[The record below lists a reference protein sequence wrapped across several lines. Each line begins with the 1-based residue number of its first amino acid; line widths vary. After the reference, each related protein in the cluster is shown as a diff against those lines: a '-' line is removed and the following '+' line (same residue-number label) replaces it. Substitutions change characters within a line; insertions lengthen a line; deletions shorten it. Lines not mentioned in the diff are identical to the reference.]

1 MCSLTVAM
9 RLPRLLLP
17 FGFAAAA
24 FAAVLWI
31 TRPPGPGLD
40 PDAMSYLGA
49 AESFA
54 RTGAFR
60 IPEGAWDDADGTES
74 LGHFP
79 PGFSLALA
87 GPVAL
92 GADPI
97 QTARVVE
104 AISAAAAVGLATWLA
119 GLTAGTL
126 AAVLAGALAF
136 ASPAFTLD
144 HLRVLSEPLF
154 LALLVVTLALMLR
167 MRERPLIYGSA
178 AALAGLVRYAG
189 VALGAAAAVWALAGP
204 GGWRRRLARAVLAFA
219 PTALVQ
225 GAWALRARAESADVR
240 TFGLTGGFVPT
251 FREGWTT
258 LATWLA
264 PGIEAPALRTV
275 GALAVAAAACWL
287 LWLAARK
294 ERGFFLALAI
304 GTVSYAGLVVVSRLF
319 ADASIPFDER
329 LLSPLMAFGSLAV
342 AAAAATVWRD
352 AGRMA
357 RWIGGGIAIAWLA
370 ASAWQTAIT
379 VREAREGGWG
389 YAGVEWRESEL
400 VRWLR
405 SDGAAHRLYT
415 NSPADVW
422 FATGRRSWLL
432 PTSLDAVTMRA
443 FGDRL
448 RSTHGAVVS
457 FVNPEEPEA
466 DPAGL
471 ASRLGLIVAGRFD
484 GVTVWVPAPE

>member
-1 MCSLTVAM
+1 M
-9 RLPRLLLP
+9 RRPRLLLP

-24 FAAVLWI
+24 FVAVLWI
-31 TRPPGPGLD
+31 TRVPGPGLD

-49 AESFA
+49 AQSFA
-54 RTGAFR
+54 RTGTLR
-60 IPEGAWDDADGTES
+60 IPEGDWDAAEGTEP

-92 GADPI
+92 GADAI

-104 AISAAAAVGLATWLA
+104 AISAAAAVGLAAWLA

-136 ASPAFTLD
+136 ATPGFALD

-154 LALLVVTLALMLR
+154 LALLVATLALMLR
-167 MRERPLIYGSA
+167 ARERPLAYGGV

-189 VALGAAAAVWALAGP
+189 VALGAAAAVWALAGA
-204 GGWRRRLARAVLAFA
+204 GGWRRRLARAALAFA
-219 PTALVQ
+219 PSALVQ

-240 TFGLTGGFVPT
+240 TFGLTGGLGPT
-251 FREGWTT
+251 LREGWTT
-258 LATWLA
+258 LTTWLA
-264 PGIEAPALRTV
+264 PGIDAAALRAV
-275 GALAVAAAACWL
+275 AALLVAAAACWL
-287 LWLAARK
+287 VWSAARK
-294 ERGFFLALAI
+294 ERGFFLAMAV
-304 GTVSYAGLVVVSRLF
+304 GAAFYAGLVVASRLF

-342 AAAAATVWRD
+342 ATAAGLAWRD

-357 RWIGGGIAIAWLA
+357 RRVGVGIALVWLA
-370 ASAWQTAIT
+370 ASGWQTART
-379 VREAREGGWG
+379 VRIARDGGWG
-389 YAGVEWRESEL
+389 YAGEEWRNSEL

-405 SDGAAHRLYT
+405 TEGAALRLFT
-415 NSPADVW
+415 NGPADVW

-432 PTSLDAVTMRA
+432 PASLDTGTVRA
-443 FGDRL
+443 FGDLL
-448 RSTHGAVVS
+448 RSTHGAMLGVAD
-457 FVNPEEPEA
+457 PEETEA

-471 ASRLGLIVAGRFD
+471 ASRLGLVVAGRFD
-484 GVTVWVPAPE
+484 GATVWVPAPE